1 MSKTYVKGDAIA
13 NATSYELLEKASDGT
28 YNSLATHT
36 DIDFELDALELAA
49 GDHTLVVQAHADG
62 YDSSDYS
69 NELTY
74 TVEEAEEEAEWEIY
88 SADGVATVA
97 SDENGIPTVT
107 GTSAKAT
114 VLMKNTNSNFSFAS
128 PVASAADGGKMVI
141 FGRYDSN
148 VLAFRPRGEGTG
160 TNLQRYNYTS
170 FSGAALSTDASAVNT
185 FAAGDTLKVTWEGN
199 TVSLYVNDTLQS
211 SFDCSSYVENE
222 TWQKCAGFMYTALA
236 GTTFTLSDFT
246 LL

>member
-1 MSKTYVKGDAIA
+1 MSTYVKGDAVA
-13 NATSYELLEKASDGT
+13 NATSYELLEKTAEGAYT
-28 YNSLATHT
+28 SLAEASE
-36 DIDFELDALELAA
+36 INFELDALSLEA
-49 GDHTLVVQAHADG
+49 GDHTLVVKAKADG
-62 YDSSDYS
+62 YEDSDAS
-69 NELTY
+69 NEVVY

-107 GTSAKAT
+107 GTSTKAT
-114 VLMKNTNSNFSFAS
+114 VLMKNTNSNFSFTS
-128 PVASAADGGKMVI
+128 PVASTTDGGKMVV

-148 VLAFRPRGEGTG
+148 VLAFRPRGESTG

-199 TVSLYVNDTLQS
+199 TASLYVNDTLQS

-222 TWQKCAGFMYTALA
+222 TWQKCAGFMYTALT